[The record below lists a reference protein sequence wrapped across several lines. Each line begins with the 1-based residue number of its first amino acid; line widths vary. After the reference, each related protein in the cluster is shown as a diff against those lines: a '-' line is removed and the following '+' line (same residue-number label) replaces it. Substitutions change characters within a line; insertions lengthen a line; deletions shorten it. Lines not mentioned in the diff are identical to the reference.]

1 MRRILGFGLLF
12 LLWGCTT
19 GPEPMATDQGGSG
32 QAAVRSNPLLAE
44 FNQPIQFSKLT
55 AEDIPDAT
63 DRTLAKADQML
74 ADIISVNPKDRNF
87 QNTILAIDDIDN
99 TLGRVEYP
107 IYLMSSVHPDAQ
119 VRDNADSAIIKFSK
133 WETDY
138 SLNEDL
144 FAAVDAYSKTEEV
157 KTLQGEDFKLFDDI
171 YRNFLRQGFGLP
183 KEKRD
188 ELKKIRNELSQI
200 GLEFNN
206 NISKYTDTLVVTEA
220 QIEGTPEWYKK
231 AYKYGDVYKIDIS
244 YPSRRT
250 FMMLAKDADARR
262 ALSEKFLNKAAD
274 TNVELIPEMVA
285 KHHELARVLGYD
297 SYADYLLEDRMPKN
311 PETVWAFEKELND
324 AIRAKQEAEIQ
335 ELLAIKSRLSGQPE
349 TEINYWELHYLENIL
364 GEEKYNLNEEEIAE
378 YFELNNVIGGLFTIT
393 QKVFGLKFR
402 EIENPSVWHPE
413 VTMYEVRDAATN
425 RRMGYFYLDLFPRE
439 NKYGHAAHF
448 GITKGKATPQG
459 YQYPMASLVCNFTRP
474 TEDKPSLLK
483 HKSEVVT
490 FFHEFGHLIH
500 GMVTTAKYY
509 DHSGTSVDRDF
520 VEAPSQI
527 FENWVWDKEAL
538 KLFAKHYQT
547 GEVIPDNLVD
557 RMIAAKNMST
567 GGDMAFQVFLGM
579 EDLTLYDTWGKQGP
593 EPLLDMTQRLH
604 KQVLMWNETPNTA
617 RIASFGHLNG
627 YAASYYGYAWSKV
640 FAQDMFSVFEQEGIL
655 NPDVGLR
662 FRTEVLAPGGS
673 REALDLVRDFLGR
686 EPNNEAF
693 KRSLGI

>member
-1 MRRILGFGLLF
+1 
-12 LLWGCTT
+12 
-19 GPEPMATDQGGSG
+19 
-32 QAAVRSNPLLAE
+32 
-44 FNQPIQFSKLT
+44 
-55 AEDIPDAT
+55 
-63 DRTLAKADQML
+63 
-74 ADIISVNPKDRNF
+74 
-87 QNTILAIDDIDN
+87 
-99 TLGRVEYP
+99 
-107 IYLMSSVHPDAQ
+107 
-119 VRDNADSAIIKFSK
+119 
-133 WETDY
+133 
-138 SLNEDL
+138 
-144 FAAVDAYSKTEEV
+144 
-157 KTLQGEDFKLFDDI
+157 
-171 YRNFLRQGFGLP
+171 
-183 KEKRD
+183 
-188 ELKKIRNELSQI
+188 
-200 GLEFNN
+200 
-206 NISKYTDTLVVTEA
+206 
-220 QIEGTPEWYKK
+220 
-231 AYKYGDVYKIDIS
+231 
-244 YPSRRT
+244 
-250 FMMLAKDADARR
+250 
-262 ALSEKFLNKAAD
+262 
-274 TNVELIPEMVA
+274 
-285 KHHELARVLGYD
+285 
-297 SYADYLLEDRMPKN
+297 
-311 PETVWAFEKELND
+311 
-324 AIRAKQEAEIQ
+324 
-335 ELLAIKSRLSGQPE
+335 
-349 TEINYWELHYLENIL
+349 IL